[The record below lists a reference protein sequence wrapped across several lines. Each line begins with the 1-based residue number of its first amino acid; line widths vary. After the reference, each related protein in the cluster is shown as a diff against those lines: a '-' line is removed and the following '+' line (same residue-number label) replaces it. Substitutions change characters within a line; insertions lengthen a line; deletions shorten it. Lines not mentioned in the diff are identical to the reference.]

1 MRVWGLPVPEGRKHQ
16 RQAHR
21 FNAAD
26 ASTVARREGDAR
38 MKKPRVRAGLRS
50 TMRVLPKCKKRAAP
64 CGLTLAWVA
73 AFIQSHATSSSGRG
87 VVIKT
92 VEAGA
97 GYAFAVKRLR
107 INSMLAAEIIR
118 QKSKIKQ
125 SRTRRQSIAT
135 RVRSIPNSAYVRK
148 LYVPFVFLTNLEQED
163 DDHRSCLSPIIADIV
178 RSPRWRPG

>member
-1 MRVWGLPVPEGRKHQ
+1 MQ
-16 RQAHR
+16 
-21 FNAAD
+21 
-26 ASTVARREGDAR
+26 
-38 MKKPRVRAGLRS
+38 
-50 TMRVLPKCKKRAAP
+50 KRATP

-73 AFIQSHATSSSGRG
+73 AFIQSHAPSSSGRG

-97 GYAFAVKRLR
+97 GYAFAVKGLR
-107 INSMLAAEIIR
+107 INSMLAAAIIR

-148 LYVPFVFLTNLEQED
+148 LYVPFVFLTNLE
-163 DDHRSCLSPIIADIV
+163 
-178 RSPRWRPG
+178 